1 MRSKLFYLLLLGA
14 LLVSAC
20 TPQATPIA
28 ATDVPAV
35 DNLTATAV
43 PPTAE
48 LTTPPEPKNL
58 TVLAAASLTESFT
71 EIGKEFENQNPGVT
85 VTFSFAGS
93 QQLAQQLGQGAEAD
107 VFASAS
113 KKYMDQMVEAG
124 IVKQEDAAT
133 FARNRLVVIYP
144 IDNPAG
150 LTGLKDLTKAGVKI
164 DLADK
169 SVPVGQYSLDFL
181 DKAVNDPEFGATYK
195 DDVLNNVVSYE
206 ENVKAVLT
214 KVSLGE
220 ADAGIVYVTDIT
232 PDAAGKVGRID
243 IPDELNTIA
252 TYPLGTISASKEYE
266 LAKTFTDFVLSAS
279 GQQILANYGFVPAVQ
294 SETGGS
300 FTVTDAL
307 GRTVTF
313 EKPPQRIVL
322 TGKAL
327 FMIAD
332 AIYLFPEAGERVV
345 ALGSTTQGT
354 GNFIPLIDSSFD
366 SKMKLDSS
374 AGPEQVAAA
383 QPDCVIMK
391 STNAETTGKAIEELN
406 IPVVYLDFETS
417 EQYQRDLATLGQLF
431 QNPEQAARLAA
442 YYQNKVKAISDAVSG
457 VKEEEKPK
465 TLLLYYS
472 DKDGNVAFNVPPMSW
487 MQTYLVQ
494 TAGGKAVWEDAN
506 PGGGWTKVSLEQVA
520 AWDPD
525 TIFLVAYFNPVNDIV
540 NNLKADPQWQSLKA
554 VKNNQIFGFATDVYS
569 WDQPDTRWILGLS
582 WVASKL
588 HPDLFPGYDAKAAA
602 QEFYQDLYGMS
613 AEDFTAK
620 IAPLFTG
627 AVE

>member
-181 DKAVNDPEFGATYK
+181 DKAVNDPEFG
-195 DDVLNNVVSYE
+195 
-206 ENVKAVLT
+206 
-214 KVSLGE
+214 
-220 ADAGIVYVTDIT
+220 
-232 PDAAGKVGRID
+232 
-243 IPDELNTIA
+243 
-252 TYPLGTISASKEYE
+252 
-266 LAKTFTDFVLSAS
+266 
-279 GQQILANYGFVPAVQ
+279 
-294 SETGGS
+294 
-300 FTVTDAL
+300 
-307 GRTVTF
+307 
-313 EKPPQRIVL
+313 
-322 TGKAL
+322 
-327 FMIAD
+327 
-332 AIYLFPEAGERVV
+332 
-345 ALGSTTQGT
+345 
-354 GNFIPLIDSSFD
+354 
-366 SKMKLDSS
+366 
-374 AGPEQVAAA
+374 
-383 QPDCVIMK
+383 
-391 STNAETTGKAIEELN
+391 
-406 IPVVYLDFETS
+406 
-417 EQYQRDLATLGQLF
+417 
-431 QNPEQAARLAA
+431 
-442 YYQNKVKAISDAVSG
+442 
-457 VKEEEKPK
+457 
-465 TLLLYYS
+465 
-472 DKDGNVAFNVPPMSW
+472 
-487 MQTYLVQ
+487 
-494 TAGGKAVWEDAN
+494 
-506 PGGGWTKVSLEQVA
+506 
-520 AWDPD
+520 
-525 TIFLVAYFNPVNDIV
+525 
-540 NNLKADPQWQSLKA
+540 
-554 VKNNQIFGFATDVYS
+554 
-569 WDQPDTRWILGLS
+569 
-582 WVASKL
+582 
-588 HPDLFPGYDAKAAA
+588 
-602 QEFYQDLYGMS
+602 
-613 AEDFTAK
+613 
-620 IAPLFTG
+620 
-627 AVE
+627 